1 MIAKALKLAA
11 LLVVGAVTLTA
22 CTPPMPPEVAAALA
36 EQTYVCIDGDV
47 TLSTP
52 GALADDLPSITDS
65 MTGNCPTMTATSVE
79 PGSDGVG
86 SAAQIFIDSAAP
98 AAAVCTPSYTTPFA
112 LDAAVV
118 SVTLGDSAGVIL
130 SPASVAGIFDG
141 SIKTWDSPKLAADN
155 SGEQVGSGPIYVLPI
170 TDAKA
175 LKAFSAWYQNLTGK
189 AFNAPLIKAKRDLS
203 VADLGTLA
211 EGTVALLPY
220 STFTAYSTYSE
231 VIPLAANI
239 LADKKAPEGVTADS
253 SGIISAGTQLQL
265 TKTASGITVKMDYSA
280 KPVPPLGSDIA
291 PVPYGAIY
299 PVNLNL
305 CGKPSMLARAVARF
319 MLRQDSQGTLTAFV
333 SLPENLRAESLIG
346 VSKGLPTPKAKPQQ

>member
-36 EQTYVCIDGDV
+36 EQTYVCQNGDV
-47 TLSTP
+47 SLSTP
-52 GALADDLPSITDS
+52 SALADDLPMITDS

-79 PGSDGVG
+79 PDSGGNVLG
-86 SAAQIFIDSAAP
+86 AEIYIDSAAP
-98 AAAVCTPSYTTPFA
+98 AAAVCTPTYTTPFA
-112 LDAAVV
+112 LDAAVI

-155 SGEQVGSGPIYVLPI
+155 SGEQVGTGPITVLPI

-175 LKAFSAWYQNLTGK
+175 LKALSAWYQNLTGK
-189 AFNAPLIKAKRDLS
+189 TFNAPLLKAKRNLS
-203 VADLGTLA
+203 VPDLGTLA

-220 STFTAYSTYSE
+220 SIFTAYSTYSE
-231 VIPLAANI
+231 VIPLAASIVAN
-239 LADKKAPEGVTADS
+239 KKAPEGVTADS

-265 TKTASGITVKMDYSA
+265 SKTDAGITVKMDYSA

-299 PVNLNL
+299 PVNLSL
-305 CGKPSMLARAVARF
+305 CGKPSLVARAVARF
-319 MLRQDSQGTLTAFV
+319 MLRQDSQGTMTAFV

-346 VSKGLPTPKAKPQQ
+346 VSKGLPTPKATPQQ

>member
-36 EQTYVCIDGDV
+36 EQTYVCQNGDV
-47 TLSTP
+47 TISTP
-52 GALADDLPSITDS
+52 SALADDLPMITDS
-65 MTGNCPTMTATSVE
+65 MTSNCPAMTATSVD
-79 PGSDGVG
+79 SGVP
-86 SAAQIFIDSAAP
+86 AQILIDSAAP

-118 SVTLGDSAGVIL
+118 SVTLSDSAGVVL

-155 SGEQVGSGPIYVLPI
+155 SGEQVGTGAINVLPI

-175 LKAFSAWYQNLTGK
+175 LKAFSSWYQHLTGK
-189 AFNAPLIKAKRDLS
+189 TFIAPLIKAKRSLS
-203 VADLGTLA
+203 VADLGTLE

-220 STFTAYSTYSE
+220 SVFTAYSTYSE

-239 LADKKAPEGVTADS
+239 LANKKAPEGVTADS

-265 TKTASGITVKMDYSA
+265 SKSAAGITVKMDYSA

-305 CGKPSMLARAVARF
+305 CGKPSLLARAVSRF
-319 MLRQDSQGTLTAFV
+319 MLRQDSQGTMTAFV

-346 VSKGLPTPKAKPQQ
+346 VSKGLPTPKATPKQ